1 MQVGRPSNPR
11 SLIEA
16 ASFCSAQ
23 SPVHRACR
31 MNLRESDIMR
41 MLARTLIERP
51 YGAELR
57 GGRRVE
63 IYNTRRKT
71 MKMKLP
77 AAALFV
83 LLTGCGSTTAD
94 REATGGLLGLGL
106 GVLAAGPIGGIVGA
120 GVGLAGGAVAPESVD
135 VTGKRIVARNLP
147 ASVKPPPPP
156 TTPTPARLPAS
167 QASVSTQLVMKAQE
181 HLSKDGL
188 YSSRTDGIVGPK
200 TRQAILSYQQHEN
213 LPRTGTLDDETL
225 AKMKLIPPQATPSP
239 PSPRATP
246 EPDERNEQES
256 LIWHTVRQRPS
267 GHADHR

>member
-1 MQVGRPSNPR
+1 
-11 SLIEA
+11 
-16 ASFCSAQ
+16 
-23 SPVHRACR
+23 
-31 MNLRESDIMR
+31 MR
-41 MLARTLIERP
+41 MLARALIERP
-51 YGAELR
+51 YSAELR
-57 GGRRVE
+57 GRRRVD
-63 IYNTRRKT
+63 IYNIRRKA
-71 MKMKLP
+71 MMMKLP

-156 TTPTPARLPAS
+156 TTPTSARLPAS

-181 HLSKDGL
+181 HLTKDGL
-188 YSSRTDGIVGPK
+188 YNSRTDGIVGPK

-239 PSPRATP
+239 PPPPATP
-246 EPDERNEQES
+246 EPDERNEQ
-256 LIWHTVRQRPS
+256 
-267 GHADHR
+267 